1 MTARLNAVDRLVAWM
16 DPQRGLARLRGRTL
30 LAHYEAARPIPQ
42 RKFRRDGGSPNQL
55 VEKGAVPL
63 RNQMRYLDRNHDLVV
78 GSLDVLVN
86 NTVGAQGIGVEFQP
100 RTLTGEIHTDYAKA
114 LSSAWRDW
122 QRRPEVRWQ
131 HSYARCQR
139 LLARTLYRD
148 GEAFAQ
154 RVTGRMPGLDH
165 GTTVPYSLEL
175 FEADM
180 VPMDYTDESRGIKQG
195 IQRNT
200 WGRPTGYWLY
210 KGHPSET
217 ISLRPDL
224 KVIPAARM
232 LHLAHLQRIGQLR
245 GVTRYAS
252 VIGRIEDI
260 KDYEES
266 ERIAA
271 KVAAMLTG
279 YVKRQAPDGGG
290 YEGPLKDDNGNDIH
304 RQIALSPG
312 TIIDTLAVGE
322 EIGLIDSKRPNPNL
336 ITFRNGQLRA
346 FAAGISASYSSV
358 SRNYDGT
365 YSSQRQELVEQ
376 WVHYACLTDDFVG
389 MAVQPVVEDF
399 IEAAHLSHVV
409 PCPKDVMP
417 GTANDVLYV
426 APSMPWIDMAK
437 EATAWLTLSQAGFI
451 SEVEVIRKAG
461 RNPDTVLEQV
471 AEWRRKVKEKDLR
484 FSSDV
489 TNQNAS
495 GLPSPPKQGS
505 APSRSNNDDQ
515 EDNADE

>member
-1 MTARLNAVDRLVAWM
+1 MAAHLNPVDRLVAWL
-16 DPQRGLARLRGRTL
+16 DPQRGLARLRNRTL
-30 LAHYEAARPIPQ
+30 LAHYEAARPNPQ
-42 RKFRRDGGSPNQL
+42 RKFRKDGGSPNHL
-55 VEKGAVPL
+55 VEQGAVPL

-86 NTVGAQGIGVEFQP
+86 NTVGAHGIGVEFQP
-100 RTLTGEIHTDYAKA
+100 RTPNGEIHADYAAA
-114 LSSAWRDW
+114 LSAAWRDW

-154 RVTGRMPGLDH
+154 RLSGRVAGLDH
-165 GTTVPYSLEL
+165 GTAVPYSLEL
-175 FEADM
+175 IEPDL
-180 VPMDYTDESRGIKQG
+180 VPMDHNDAARGIRQG
-195 IQRNT
+195 IQYNA
-200 WGRPTGYWLY
+200 WVRPTGYWIS
-210 KGHPSET
+210 KTHPGEAT
-217 ISLRPDL
+217 TLRQDL
-224 KVIPAARM
+224 KVVPADRM
-232 LHLAHLQRIGQLR
+232 LHLAHLSRIGQLR
-245 GVTRYAS
+245 GVTRFAS

-290 YEGPLKDDNGNDIH
+290 YEGPLKDDNGNDLP
-304 RQIALSPG
+304 RQVGLSPG

-346 FAAGISASYSSV
+346 FAAGISASYSSI

-376 WVHYACLTDDFVG
+376 WVHYACLTDDFVS
-389 MAVQPVVEDF
+389 MAVQPMVEDF
-399 IEAAHLSHVV
+399 IRAADLSNVV
-409 PCPKDVMP
+409 PMPADLKP
-417 GTANDVLYV
+417 GTHDDVLYV

-461 RNPDTVLEQV
+461 RNPDTVLEQI
-471 AEWRRKVKEKDLR
+471 ASWRKKVEEKELR

-489 TNQNAS
+489 RHQNAS
-495 GLPSPPKQGS
+495 GLPSPPKQ
-505 APSRSNNDDQ
+505 NDDQ
-515 EDNADE
+515 ANNEEEGADAAEA